1 LPPTSS
7 FYNCIGGI
15 MVSVIAPCEVDHE
28 TRWGKNKD
36 FIIVSFPYAVLSS
49 KRKDWFCSESE

>member
-1 LPPTSS
+1 
-7 FYNCIGGI
+7 
-15 MVSVIAPCEVDHE
+15 MVSVIAPCAVDHE

-36 FIIVSFPYAVLSS
+36 FIIVSSPYAVLSS